1 MAPDHL
7 DMAPRPKLPP
17 VRSYPAPRF
26 AGSIISLL
34 RLDQEHRRHYR
45 VPQMAGPKL
54 LAVIPFTDG
63 SSRAGT
69 CLDVSIGGAGIHFT
83 LEQDPDLERGD
94 EVVLVFQV
102 ADQPATLRVVGRV
115 LFRLHTGPS
124 GVRYAFVFP
133 RSEEMRSIVTGWW
146 GRWFNRRKFKRFVP
160 GGNMA
165 IPAELRWAKGQIS
178 GRVADISLGGLAL
191 EYNRDS
197 ALSLRGVRALHVS
210 LHLPEE
216 EMELR
221 FRVTLKSSFVGTR
234 DVRVGLEFVMDKA
247 FEQAA
252 PRLQRWIERHMVR
265 AQSMLPPPRG

>member
-1 MAPDHL
+1 MT
-7 DMAPRPKLPP
+7 PRPKIPP

-45 VPQMAGPKL
+45 VPQSASPKL
-54 LAVIPFTDG
+54 LAIIPFTDG

-69 CLDVSIGGAGIHFT
+69 CMDISIGGAGIHFT

-102 ADQPATLRVVGRV
+102 AEQPATLRVVARV
-115 LFRLHTGPS
+115 LFRLHTGAA

-133 RSEEMRSIVTGWW
+133 RTDEMHSIVTGWW
-146 GRWFNRRKFKRFVP
+146 GRWFNRRKHKRFVP
-160 GGNMA
+160 SGALA
-165 IPAELRWAKGQIS
+165 IPAELRWAKGQIE
-178 GRVADISLGGLAL
+178 GRVADISLGGLAF
-191 EYNRDS
+191 EYSREAS
-197 ALSLRGVRALHVS
+197 LSLRGVRALHIS

-216 EMELR
+216 EVELR

-234 DVRVGLEFVMDKA
+234 DVRVGLEFVQDKP
-247 FEQAA
+247 FEHAA

-265 AQSMLPPPRG
+265 SNNLLPPTMG